1 MNFIRR
7 MGVRREGF
15 TLIELLVVI
24 AIIALLIG
32 ILLPSL
38 GKARNAARMAISLS
52 NNRQLGTGAYS
63 YSSDNKEAWPMRPSP
78 VVWPVVNPTSTQ
90 SGWNTWSYGG
100 NNCDEYWGTA
110 TFGFGGPLYDE
121 WASRRPLNPW
131 IYPELTIEPIGHLW
145 TNAERKT
152 VRMEAFKSPG
162 DKNSYQRDPYGVP
175 VSGLVGGSYQ
185 DVGTSYH
192 QNMKWYDDLIAE
204 FNVQR
209 RASGLRAVTDR
220 TMQTNWTL
228 HTAFFAFAGKR
239 FVTGTGFQTSKL
251 VWIHDQTADLVANA
265 ADRSIANKTDPVMG
279 EFGDINKSVMTFIDG
294 HAAYIQMTLDAANGT
309 NYQLNLT
316 LPN

>member
-90 SGWNTWSYGG
+90 SGWDTWSYGG
-100 NNCDEYWGTA
+100 NNNDEWWGTQS
-110 TFGFGGPLYDE
+110 FGFAAGIYDE
-121 WASRRPLNPW
+121 WASRRPINPW
-131 IYPELTIEPIGHLW
+131 IYSEVTIEPIATNW
-145 TNAERKT
+145 TNDERKRL
-152 VRMEAFKSPG
+152 RMEAFKSPG
-162 DKNSYQRDPYGVP
+162 DKVTYQREWPNATASVT
-175 VSGLVGGSYQ
+175 GGSYQ

-192 QNMKWYDDLIAE
+192 QNMRWYEGLLAE
-204 FNVQR
+204 FNAQR
-209 RASGLRAVTDR
+209 RANGQRAITESAL
-220 TMQTNWTL
+220 QQNWTT
-228 HTAFFAFAGKR
+228 HTNFFAFAGKR

-251 VWIHDQTADLVANA
+251 VWIHDQTADLVAN
-265 ADRSIANKTDPVMG
+265 RSDNANTMG
-279 EFGDINKSVMTFIDG
+279 EYGDNNRSVMTFIDG
-294 HAAYIQMTLDAANGT
+294 HAAYTTMTPGAGSGEK
-309 NYQLNLT
+309 YQLTLNL
-316 LPN
+316 N